1 MRINLIPFMAS
12 SKEQGL
18 AGLDISFFTF
28 TFKAPAVAIKEKKKR
43 LMLYPQLSYPA
54 RVDLLNF

>member
-1 MRINLIPFMAS
+1 MAS

-28 TFKAPAVAIKEKKKR
+28 TFKATAAVIKQKR
-43 LMLYPQLSYPA
+43 LMYLFRLILKNVYLKI
-54 RVDLLNF
+54 L